1 MSKGNLMILQFF
13 LERKSNKMDFQ
24 AFGYHKETY
33 LEWLRVVD
41 DANSLTNRNKKKKRR
56 SNRNILKI
64 KDRLIVSA

>member
-33 LEWLRVVD
+33 LE
-41 DANSLTNRNKKKKRR
+41 
-56 SNRNILKI
+56 
-64 KDRLIVSA
+64 